1 MVAES
6 YASLRLTLT
15 QLLLSWGYEVETA
28 SDGLEALAKIPSF
41 KPVAIISGLQMPRMG
56 GMELL
61 KAVQRRVPQITCIII
76 TGDANAEKATEAMR
90 LGAFSFL
97 EKPVEADRLHMDLRR
112 CMEHSQQQS
121 SVGGSMG
128 FVREVLSGEGRCM
141 HDR

>member
-1 MVAES
+1 M
-6 YASLRLTLT
+6 TLT

-28 SDGLEALAKIPSF
+28 SDGLEALAKVASF

-61 KAVQRRVPQITCIII
+61 KIVGQRVPHITCIII
-76 TGDANAEKATEAMR
+76 TGDANAEKATAAMR